1 MVASEM
7 IEQKL
12 KVNTSWSISVKTDQR
27 KFQETI
33 IITIIVITIITIE
46 IRNIFNRLTCI
57 QRRQCRS
64 SGYSYTVLSHRLP
77 SLQIYFIKHHMMC
90 VIQYWIFYSGNWHQC
105 YLSCPGPSQTT
116 LRSCKGLARSADGT
130 TWWQISSNSWNVQ
143 QLLLLLILLKL
154 ISNSVELIPSKI

>member
-33 IITIIVITIITIE
+33 IITIE

-77 SLQIYFIKHHMMC
+77 SLQIYLIQSYDVCDSILNIWQWKLTSMLPELSRAITNHSPVLQGPCEVGRWHDLVTNFIK
-90 VIQYWIFYSGNWHQC
+90 
-105 YLSCPGPSQTT
+105 
-116 LRSCKGLARSADGT
+116 
-130 TWWQISSNSWNVQ
+130 
-143 QLLLLLILLKL
+143 LLKCATT
-154 ISNSVELIPSKI
+154 SVAAHPS

>member
-77 SLQIYFIKHHMMC
+77 SLQIYLIQSYDVCDSILNIWQWKLTSMLPELSRAITNHSPVLQGPCEVGRWHDLVTNFIK
-90 VIQYWIFYSGNWHQC
+90 
-105 YLSCPGPSQTT
+105 
-116 LRSCKGLARSADGT
+116 
-130 TWWQISSNSWNVQ
+130 
-143 QLLLLLILLKL
+143 LLKCATT
-154 ISNSVELIPSKI
+154 SVAAHPS